1 MLRPDQKAAAQM
13 AWQNFTRNQP
23 GKAATM
29 TIDEDQYLLI
39 VEQLEKSHRLG
50 LISASVY
57 DQRLTTLLRQPEL
70 ATEVVTF
77 VKPKRS
83 TAALFKELKNLHQR
97 GILDDEQY
105 AERKEE
111 LAFERPDFEDPDD
124 PTRLPGGSKAEK
136 DRLRGYLEELRKAGV
151 LEEQVCREAHLKL
164 DEISAAAPPAAPDPD
179 PSVL

>member
-23 GKAATM
+23 GKAASM
-29 TIDEDQYLLI
+29 TIDEEQYLLI
-39 VEQLEKSHRLG
+39 VEQLEKSHRSG

-70 ATEVVTF
+70 ATEVETF

-83 TAALFKELKNLHQR
+83 TAQLFRELKNLHKN
-97 GILDDEQY
+97 GILDDEEY

-111 LAFERPDFEDPDD
+111 LAFERPDFVDPDD
-124 PTRLPGGSKAEK
+124 PTHIPGGSKAEK
-136 DRLRGYLEELRKAGV
+136 DRLRGYIDELRKAGV

-164 DEISAAAPPAAPDPD
+164 DEISASPAPAAPTSD